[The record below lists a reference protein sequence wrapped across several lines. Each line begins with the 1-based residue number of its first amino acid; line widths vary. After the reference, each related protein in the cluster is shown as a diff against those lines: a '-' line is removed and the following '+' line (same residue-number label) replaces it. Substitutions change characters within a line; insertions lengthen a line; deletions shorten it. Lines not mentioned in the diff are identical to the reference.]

1 MCPAGGFTAPP
12 HIEDPERFNAAD
24 RDFLCVAPTAATT
37 GGAVGL
43 AGLDDTSTEYAL
55 DMLILGII
63 LFGMLIGAA
72 AQLIVGRSAK
82 GVDWGLA
89 LAAGLVG
96 SFIGGLVVSLVSGD
110 GVAFRPSG
118 IIGSL
123 AGAIIVT
130 FAWQWWRRRGAESR
144 R

>member
-1 MCPAGGFTAPP
+1 MCRAAAAIGSNRTATRRSASLRPSP
-12 HIEDPERFNAAD
+12 S
-24 RDFLCVAPTAATT
+24 
-37 GGAVGL
+37 GGAAGQVGL
-43 AGLDDTSTEYAL
+43 DGTRTEYAL
-55 DMLILGII
+55 GMLLLGII

-89 LAAGLVG
+89 LTAGLVG
-96 SFIGGLVVSLVSGD
+96 SFIGGLVVSLISGD
-110 GVAFRPSG
+110 GVALRPSG

-123 AGAIIVT
+123 AGALIVT

>member
-1 MCPAGGFTAPP
+1 VPGGGFTAPP

-24 RDFLCVAPTAATT
+24 RDFLCVAPTAATHR
-37 GGAVGL
+37 GAVGL
-43 AGLDDTSTEYAL
+43 TGLDDTSTEYAL

-82 GVDWGLA
+82 GVEWGLA
-89 LAAGLVG
+89 LSAGLVG